1 MGDYSGEEKR
11 AHEDLSYFRDAVADA
26 IVIALKKTAS
36 DPEFSKAFWHRGYTE
51 LAEHSS
57 NGASQWLGKKLLV
70 WAATALAASLLVWLV
85 KTGAVK

>member
-1 MGDYSGEEKR
+1 MSDYNGEEKR
-11 AHEDLSYFRDAVADA
+11 QQHDLSQFRDAVAEA
-26 IVIALKKTAS
+26 IVIALKKTAN
-36 DPEFSKAFWHRGYTE
+36 DPDFCKAFWHKGYLE

-70 WAATALAASLLVWLV
+70 WAATAMVASLIVWLV